1 MPFTV
6 KKYNPAHKQEWNDFV
21 ATSKN
26 ATFLFHR
33 DFMEY
38 HQDRFD
44 DFSLMIYK
52 GEQLYALL
60 PAHKVGNKVY
70 AHNGLTYGSFMLQ
83 DSATFFNSFEAF
95 KLLLQFLHENEMV
108 TLEIKVIP
116 TFYNRM
122 PSDELEYFLYRAKAQ
137 ITKKDVLMVIDYDH
151 QLRFEKNR
159 REGINRAI
167 RNGLEVKLNQNYKE
181 FWNEILIPNLREKH
195 GVKPVHTLEEIE
207 RLASRFPDNIHQVS
221 VYHEGKIVAGTTIFL
236 THTTVHPQY
245 VSGNFDKNG
254 LGSLDLAYD
263 FAIHHFKEGRRYFD
277 FNISSEEN
285 GRILNKGLI
294 FWKETCGARA
304 FTADNYL
311 IETASYKS
319 LNLTLK

>member
-1 MPFTV
+1 MSFTV
-6 KKYNPAHKQEWNDFV
+6 KKYSPNNKQVWNDFV

-33 DFMEY
+33 EFMDY

-44 DFSLMIYK
+44 DYSLMVYK
-52 GEQLYALL
+52 EEELYALL
-60 PAHKVGNKVY
+60 PAHKTGNKVY

-83 DSATFFNSFEAF
+83 DSATLLNSFEAF
-95 KLLLQFLHENEMV
+95 KTLLQFLFENEV
-108 TLEIKVIP
+108 EALEIKMIP

-122 PSDELEYFLYRAKAQ
+122 PSDELEYFLYQAKAKM
-137 ITKKDVLMVIDYDH
+137 IKKDVLMVIDYDH

-159 REGINRAI
+159 REGINRAL
-167 RNGLEVKLNQNYKE
+167 RNGLEVKLDQNYKA
-181 FWNEILIPNLREKH
+181 FWNDVLIPNLKKKH
-195 GVKPVHTLEEIE
+195 GVQPVHSLEEITL
-207 RLASRFPDNIHQVS
+207 LASRFPKNIHQVS
-221 VYHEGKIVAGTTIFL
+221 VYHQGKMVAGTTIFL

-245 VSGNFDKNG
+245 VSGNTDKNG

-263 FAIHHFKEGRRYFD
+263 FAINHFKEGRRYFD

-285 GRILNKGLI
+285 GKVLNKGLL

-319 LNLTLK
+319 LNLTTK

>member
-6 KKYNPAHKQEWNDFV
+6 KKYSPADHQEWNDFV
-21 ATSKN
+21 STSKN

-33 DFMEY
+33 DFMDY

-52 GEQLYALL
+52 GEQLYAML
-60 PAHKVGNKVY
+60 PAHRTGNKVF

-83 DSATFFNSFEAF
+83 DSATLLNSFEAF
-95 KLLLQFLHENEMV
+95 KKLLQFLFENAV
-108 TLEIKVIP
+108 TALEIKVIP

-122 PSDELEYFLYRAKAQ
+122 PSDELEYFLYLAKAE
-137 ITKKDVLMVIDYDH
+137 ITKKDVLMVIDYAH

-159 REGINRAI
+159 REGINKALRK
-167 RNGLEVKLNQNYKE
+167 GLEVKLDCNYKE
-181 FWNEILIPNLREKH
+181 FWNNVLIPNLSKKH
-195 GVKPVHTLEEIE
+195 GVKPVHSLEEIE
-207 RLASRFPDNIHQVS
+207 LLASRFPENIQQVS
-221 VYHEGKIVAGTTIFL
+221 VYHKGKMVAGTTIFL

-245 VSGNFDKNG
+245 VSGNTDKNS

-263 FAIHHFKEGRRYFD
+263 FAIQHFKEGKRYFD

-319 LNLTLK
+319 LNLNVK

>member
-1 MPFTV
+1 MQFTV
-6 KKYNPAHKQEWNDFV
+6 KKYNLAHQQEWNDFV
-21 ATSKN
+21 STSKN

-33 DFMEY
+33 NFMEY
-38 HQDRFD
+38 HQNRFD

-52 GEQLYALL
+52 DEKLYALL
-60 PAHKVGNKVY
+60 PGHKVGNKVY

-83 DSATFFNSFEAF
+83 DSATFLNSFEAF
-95 KLLLQFLHENEMV
+95 KTMLEFLYENEIAA
-108 TLEIKVIP
+108 LEIKVIP
-116 TFYNRM
+116 SFYNRM
-122 PSDELEYFLYRAKAQ
+122 PSDELEYFLYQAKAQ

-167 RNGLEVKLNQNYKE
+167 RSGLEVKLDQNYKE
-181 FWNEILIPNLREKH
+181 FWNEVLLPNLSKKH
-195 GVKPVHTLEEIE
+195 GVKPVHSLEEIE
-207 RLASRFPDNIHQVS
+207 LLASRFPNNIQQVS
-221 VYHEGKIVAGTTIFL
+221 VYQKGKMVAGTTIFL

-245 VSGNFDKNG
+245 VSGNTEKNG

-263 FAIHHFKEGRRYFD
+263 FAINHFKEGRRYFD

-285 GRILNKGLI
+285 GTILNKGLL